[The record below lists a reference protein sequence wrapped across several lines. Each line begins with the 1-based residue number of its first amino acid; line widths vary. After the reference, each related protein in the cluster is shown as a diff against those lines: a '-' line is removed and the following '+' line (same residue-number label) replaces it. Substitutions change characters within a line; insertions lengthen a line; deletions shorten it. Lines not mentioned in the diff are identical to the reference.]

1 MGLILEWLIKVI
13 YPNKLSH
20 RNCSFFP
27 VDTQV
32 LFTLSCGLLR
42 VQEQCVYTTMYIA
55 ELKITLLLKMLN
67 IKLPFDPA
75 IPRLQVFSREL
86 KT

>member
-13 YPNKLSH
+13 YPNNLSH

-27 VDTQV
+27 MDIEV

-42 VQEQCVYTTMYIA
+42 VQEQCVYTTKYIA
-55 ELKITLLLKMLN
+55 ELKITLQLKMLN
-67 IKLPFDPA
+67 ITCA
-75 IPRLQVFSREL
+75 ISDL
-86 KT
+86 